1 MSINNLYIYCISFF
15 CCNLFAISGFV
26 NIGQTQTEKD
36 WDFMP
41 TISNSFKSSETS
53 YIDVLIYSENFGLK
67 VSSSDFLLAL
77 ERPTHPKKLDLNAQS
92 NDIEIL
98 YLFNNQD
105 KYFSVN
111 FLQTI
116 CMIVMHFI
124 VYKKKFF

>member
-53 YIDVLIYSENFGLK
+53 YNDVLIYSQNPFLKYYQILAKNPNF
-67 VSSSDFLLAL
+67 V
-77 ERPTHPKKLDLNAQS
+77 E
-92 NDIEIL
+92 
-98 YLFNNQD
+98 
-105 KYFSVN
+105 KYF
-111 FLQTI
+111 F
-116 CMIVMHFI
+116 
-124 VYKKKFF
+124 